1 MYNAYVLCSCLLG
14 LLTSNTEGLILFVDI
29 SVIQG
34 CIITTPS
41 ANAIE
46 VSCELLETYK
56 RIRVTVFNNGCTC
69 SPPVTVT
76 GDSPIT
82 VFNLTAEV
90 YTVEVT
96 VVSNNDVSIE
106 NKKIITMITVS
117 NKSPATDES
126 GM

>member
-1 MYNAYVLCSCLLG
+1 MH
-14 LLTSNTEGLILFVDI
+14 TSSWLFGFATNNTENSILFVDI

-46 VSCELLETYK
+46 VSCELLDTYK